1 MTKSQKTLLGFLS
14 ALIIAVTVAMAWK
27 FMQKKP
33 ELTAAAASKPVQEQ
47 AANPMPV
54 PAPAVAKAAGD
65 APRFEEVAQK
75 AGASFAHARANFDT
89 KAKTLMPWLTAG
101 GAGVAVG
108 DFDRDG
114 LDDIYVMT
122 SLQDAPNALFRNKG
136 NFQFEDVAP
145 KLGLADVNKAAT
157 GTSAHAIWFDYDGD
171 GWLDLLLLRFGQLSL
186 YHNLEGRAFEE
197 KSKES
202 GLARLLNSMAA
213 VAFDYDRDGDLD
225 LYIGGYFPEKDFNH
239 LPDTKVLFDSWES
252 SRNGGPNYLFQ
263 NNGNGTFTDVTAA
276 AGASDT
282 GWTMAVGHGDL
293 DNDGWQDLYVAND
306 FGPDTVFRNLGNGKF
321 DNVTTAAIGVDTKKG
336 MNAEIADYNNDGFL
350 DIYVS
355 NMTEPY
361 LHECNMLWENHGGF
375 KFSDVSSETG
385 TCDTGWGWGAKFFDA
400 DNDGLQDLYVA
411 NGFISAG
418 SEDYMHKLL
427 DFVFQE
433 GIDLRDATK
442 WPDMAGYSMAGHEHN
457 VFLHQ
462 KFGSFVSEGAAA
474 GVDDIGDGRGVAIAD
489 FDRDGRMDFVVT
501 NVAGPMRLFHNMT
514 EAKANHWIG
523 FVLRQGTANPYAV
536 GARVSIEAGG
546 EKMLREVAI
555 GNGFNSQSMLG
566 VHFGLGRADKIAKM
580 TVTWPDGVSEVLN
593 PPTPGAW
600 YVLERGKGIRP
611 LAVNAAATPTAT
623 APAGINDR
631 EFADVAKEAGIA
643 EPHIPV
649 VFDAKLGHIMD
660 MVAAGAAGG
669 AVGDY
674 DKDGD
679 LDIFV
684 NNAKSGTLNHLWR
697 NEGGMR
703 FVDVAKAAG
712 VADMN
717 TAHSTSAG
725 GLFVDYDGDGWDD
738 LLVFQ
743 MGVSRL
749 MRNRGDGTFEDV
761 TDKAGLAKIYRNTL
775 SAIAFDADR
784 DGDIDLYL
792 GAYFPDRDMF
802 DLKDDKVM
810 HDSWEKSRNGGSNVY
825 LRNNG
830 DGTFTD
836 ATAQSGLAD
845 TGWTMAVGHSDVNN
859 DGWQDVYVAND
870 YGSDTL
876 FLNNK
881 DGVFKNVTR
890 EALGV
895 DTKKG
900 MNAEFGDID
909 GDGFLDIY
917 VTNVTEQFLH
927 ECNMLWRNN
936 GSGVFTDISQEMGVC
951 DTGWGWGAKFFDKEN
966 DGDLDLYVANG
977 FLGGDKGDYLD
988 ILLPALWNNEGEDPS
1003 TAAKWPPLMGRGI
1016 AAKEK
1021 NVLFVNESGT
1031 GFKRVEQ
1038 EPLSL
1043 PSESRGVFTGDF
1055 DNDGR
1060 MDLFVTNNNAP
1071 PNLFHNLSKS
1081 TNAWLEL
1088 ELAGRAPNTNAVGAK
1103 ATIVTPMGPLVR
1115 EVNIGNGFAGGSST
1129 RLHFGLGKLDKVGE
1143 VKIQW
1148 PNGESSVLSAPELNK
1163 IIRVEQAPGQAK
1175 TPAPAAKNG
1184 PAFRDVT
1191 ASAGFDFQ
1199 HYGPKVDEKLRNLGP
1214 WFTALGAGGS
1224 VGDVN
1229 NDGLL
1234 DVYLTNS
1241 LWNVKNA
1248 LFLNKGGM
1256 KFEDVAA
1263 RYGVDNV
1270 NQSPNFS
1277 MMSLF
1282 VDLDQDGFDDLVIV
1296 RFGKSIIMRNV
1307 NGERFE
1313 PMEHALDGAPFPRNP
1328 VAVVAFDYDKDGDLD
1343 LYFGSYFPDV
1353 DLTNV
1358 GKRTNLLHDNWEAA
1372 RNGGTNFLLENKGNF
1387 NFSDRTNEA
1396 GLGDT
1401 GWTLAIGTGDM
1412 DKDGW
1417 IDLYLAN
1424 DFGADKVYH
1433 NNGNGTFSDVSIA
1446 AIGVDTKKGMNAE
1459 LGDFDNDGFLDVYVT
1474 NITEPY
1480 LHECN
1485 MLWRNNGDGSFAD
1498 VSTALGT
1505 CDTRW
1510 GWGAK
1515 FIDYDSDGYQDIYVQ
1530 NGFISGGK
1538 KDYIDILMPIM
1549 LDSEVNL
1556 SDTMNWPALGEM
1568 SFSGYEKKVLFHNI
1582 GGSAFEEVS
1591 AVNGV
1596 DNDRDGRG
1604 LIVADLDNDGD
1615 QDMVALNA
1623 NQKALMYENIHP
1635 TPGSQISIELEG
1647 AKSNIGGFGTQV
1659 TAYTPSGLFYRE
1671 TNAGNGFQSQSTPL
1685 VHIGL
1690 GAAKKV
1696 DDLEVKWLSGKRQ
1709 RFQNVGVNQRYFL
1722 KEGEPL
1728 RPWTPRNAR
1737 SYKGGIAEAGNPGV
1751 AKTAKKPA
1759 SPAKGKAARKAKSS
1773 AKHRKGS

>member
-1 MTKSQKTLLGFLS
+1 VKYKKLQAILAGILGVLFIAIAAMLS
-14 ALIIAVTVAMAWK
+14 NPAEKRADVLGG
-27 FMQKKP
+27 KP
-33 ELTAAAASKPVQEQ
+33 ATAPK
-47 AANPMPV
+47 
-54 PAPAVAKAAGD
+54 APAQPEAKTNSRPSAEVPSSAAKAAYAG
-65 APRFEEVAQK
+65 PRFEEVAQQ
-75 AGASFAHARANFDT
+75 AGAAHSHARAQFDP
-89 KAKTLMPWLTAG
+89 KAKALMPWLTAG

-108 DFDRDG
+108 DYDRDG
-114 LDDIYVMT
+114 LDDIYVVT
-122 SLQDAPNALFRNKG
+122 SLKDAPNALFRNKG
-136 NFQFEDVAP
+136 NFQFEDMAP
-145 KLGLADVNKAAT
+145 KLGLADVNKEQT

-186 YHNLEGRAFEE
+186 YHNLQGLAFEE
-197 KSKES
+197 KAKAS
-202 GLARLLNSMAA
+202 GLARLLNAMAA
-213 VAFDYDRDGDLD
+213 AAFDYDRDGDLD

-239 LPDTKVLFDSWES
+239 LPDTKVLFDSWET
-252 SRNGGPNYLFQ
+252 SRNGGPNYLFR

-276 AGASDT
+276 AQAEDT
-282 GWTMAVGHGDL
+282 GWSMALGHGDL

-306 FGPDTVFRNLGNGKF
+306 FGPDTIFRNLGNGTF
-321 DNVTTAAIGVDTKKG
+321 ANMTQAAIGADTKKG
-336 MNAEIADYNNDGFL
+336 MNAEVADYNNDGLL
-350 DIYVS
+350 DIYVT

-361 LHECNMLWENHGGF
+361 LHECNMLWENHGAF
-375 KFSDVSSETG
+375 KFSDVATEVG
-385 TCDTGWGWGAKFFDA
+385 ACDTGWGWGAKFFDA

-418 SEDYMHKLL
+418 PEDYMHKLL

-433 GIDLRDATK
+433 GIDLRDATQ
-442 WPDMAGYSMAGHEHN
+442 WPDMAGYSMAGHERN

-462 KFGSFVSEGAAA
+462 KFGNFVSQGAEA
-474 GVDDIGDGRGVAIAD
+474 GVDDPGDARGVATAD
-489 FDRDGRMDFVVT
+489 FDRDGKMDFLVT
-501 NVAGPMRLFHNMT
+501 NVAGPMRLFRNVS
-514 EAKANHWIG
+514 ESQGHWIG

-536 GARVSIEAGG
+536 GARVSIETDT
-546 EKMLREVAI
+546 EKMLREVAV
-555 GNGFNSQSMLG
+555 GNGFNSQSALG
-566 VHFGLGRADKIAKM
+566 LHFGLGRADKIAKLS
-580 TVTWPDGVSEVLN
+580 VVWPDGASEALA
-593 PPTPGAW
+593 PPVPGAW
-600 YVLERGKGIRP
+600 YVLERGKGVSLLSAASGQAAVAGGSNSSQP
-611 LAVNAAATPTAT
+611 PPATGHWQELAKAAGLAQ
-623 APAGINDR
+623 
-631 EFADVAKEAGIA
+631 
-643 EPHIPV
+643 PHIPAM
-649 VFDAKLGHIMD
+649 FDAKLGHIMD
-660 MVAAGAAGG
+660 MIAAGAAGA

-674 DKDGD
+674 DRDGD

-684 NNAKSGTLNHLWR
+684 NNAKAGAPNYLWR
-697 NEGGMR
+697 NEGGLR
-703 FVDVAKAAG
+703 FVDVAKSAG
-712 VADMN
+712 VADLN
-717 TAHSTSAG
+717 TANSTSAG
-725 GLFVDYDGDGWDD
+725 GLFVDYDGDGWKD
-738 LLVFQ
+738 LFVFQ

-749 MRNRGDGTFEDV
+749 LRNQGDGTFADATEA
-761 TDKAGLAKIYRNTL
+761 AGLSKIYRNTL

-784 DGDIDLYL
+784 DGDVDLYL
-792 GAYFPDRDMF
+792 GAYFPDRNMF

-830 DGTFTD
+830 DGTFTE
-836 ATAQSGLAD
+836 ATAQAGLAD
-845 TGWTMAVGHSDVNN
+845 TGWTMAVGHADIDN

-881 DGVFKNVTR
+881 DGSFKNVTAT
-890 EALGV
+890 ALGL

-936 GSGVFTDISQEMGVC
+936 GSGGFTDISQEMGVC
-951 DTGWGWGAKFFDKEN
+951 DAGWAWGAKFFDMEN

-977 FLGGDKGDYLD
+977 FFKGEKGDYLD

-1003 TAAKWPPLMGRGI
+1003 AAAKWPPLMGRGI
-1016 AAKEK
+1016 ASKER
-1021 NVLFVNESGT
+1021 NALFVNEGGT
-1031 GFKRVEQ
+1031 GFKRAQDSVLSVE
-1038 EPLSL
+1038 
-1043 PSESRGVFTGDF
+1043 SESRGVFTGDF

-1060 MDLFVTNNNAP
+1060 MDLFVTNNDAP
-1071 PNLFHNLSKS
+1071 PFLFHNQAAND
-1081 TNAWLEL
+1081 NAWLAL
-1088 ELAGRAPNTNAVGAK
+1088 ELIGRAPNTDAVGARV
-1103 ATIVTPMGPLVR
+1103 TIMTPQGPLAR
-1115 EVNIGNGFAGGSST
+1115 EVNIGNGFAGSSST
-1129 RLHFGLGKLDKVGE
+1129 RLHFGLGQLRKVGE

-1148 PNGESSVLSAPELNK
+1148 PNGEATSLAAPEINRL
-1163 IIRVEQAPGQAK
+1163 IRVEQPGAAQPK
-1175 TPAPAAKNG
+1175 PALGGPA
-1184 PAFRDVT
+1184 AFRDVT
-1191 ASAGFDFQ
+1191 QAAGFDFR

-1234 DVYLTNS
+1234 DIYLTNS
-1241 LWNVKNA
+1241 LKNVPNA

-1256 KFEDVAA
+1256 KFEEAAA
-1263 RYGVDNV
+1263 RYGVADL
-1270 NQSPNFS
+1270 NQFPNFS

-1282 VDLDQDGFDDLVIV
+1282 ADLDQDGWDDLVVV
-1296 RFGKSIIMRNV
+1296 RFGKSLILRNIK
-1307 NGERFE
+1307 GERFE
-1313 PMEHALDGAPFPRNP
+1313 PMEAALEGAPAPRNP
-1328 VAVVAFDYDKDGDLD
+1328 VAVVALDYDKDGDLD
-1343 LYFGSYFPDV
+1343 LYFGAYFPDV

-1358 GKRTNLLHDNWEAA
+1358 GQRTNLLHDSWEAA
-1372 RNGGTNFLLENKGNF
+1372 RNGGTNFLLENQGNF
-1387 NFSDRTNEA
+1387 HFVDRTQAA
-1396 GLGDT
+1396 GLDET
-1401 GWTLAIGTGDM
+1401 GWTLAIGTGDI

-1417 IDLYLAN
+1417 IDLYVAN

-1433 NNGNGTFSDVSIA
+1433 NNGNGAFSDVSLK

-1485 MLWRNNGDGSFAD
+1485 MLWRNNGDGSFSD

-1515 FIDYDSDGYQDIYVQ
+1515 FIDYDNDGYQDIYVQ

-1568 SFSGYEKKVLFHNI
+1568 SFSGYEKKVLFHNV
-1582 GGSAFEEVS
+1582 GGSSFEEVS
-1591 AVNGV
+1591 RQEGV

-1615 QDMVALNA
+1615 LDMVAMNA
-1623 NQKALMYENIHP
+1623 NQNAVMYENVYAK
-1635 TPGSQISIELEG
+1635 PGAQIAIELEG
-1647 AKSNIGGFGTQV
+1647 RQSNRNGFGTQI
-1659 TAYTPSGLFYRE
+1659 TAYTPEGLFYRE

-1690 GAAKKV
+1690 GKGQQV
-1696 DDLEVKWLSGKRQ
+1696 DDLEVRWLSGKRQ
-1709 RFQNVGVNQRYFL
+1709 RFEKVAVNQRYFL
-1722 KEGEPL
+1722 REGEPL

-1737 SYKGGIAEAGNPGV
+1737 PAAGAMSATPLGKPATPGL
-1751 AKTAKKPA
+1751 KKAKK
-1759 SPAKGKAARKAKSS
+1759 
-1773 AKHRKGS
+1773 RKGER